1 MYVEKHSLAIS
12 YCNAALWESHLH
24 KLKGVT
30 YAKKVS
36 IMFTYLLLQNVTNK
50 LQNNLQKFPQF
61 TFCKW
66 QKKSANLILH
76 SMEVS

>member
-30 YAKKVS
+30 YAKKSLHNV
-36 IMFTYLLLQNVTNK
+36 YLLLQNVINK
-50 LQNNLQKFPQF
+50 LKNNLQKFRQIK
-61 TFCKW
+61 FCYW
-66 QKKSANLILH
+66 QKKSANSMLH
-76 SMEVS
+76 SVEIS